1 MKKLT
6 IKCTCFLVVAIML
19 VALLPSD
26 CITIVT
32 EAIDSQTNVGAFPI
46 ISAPITN
53 INIPTRV
60 SFDNTD
66 VLEYTFETDGLQ
78 ATEVSTGSMEF
89 DVIATDEFGVLD
101 VYATHSDGTVAKSSV
116 YSYTNENNT
125 YFSDISQDQAWYD
138 CMKLKYDNGEITL
151 GVFQSLLS
159 ELSRGYASEYTPDID
174 DKELIPG
181 KTRIRGVLKW
191 DESTTEMVPLISA
204 KVQLVKK
211 VGGTEVIID
220 YDYTDESGEFEFA
233 IDNEDWSSTGEDIF
247 IRWWL
252 EAKTFK
258 VTYNWVIHHY
268 CFESS
273 IRENVDAG
281 TTETFYYYIPIDPNI
296 NHYKATYVHQVM
308 VITERF
314 AIEMGMS
321 VPEYG
326 SSAETKTKLSVAYP
340 AWFAPS
346 YSGYCFG
353 DDFLSIASIGRDQ
366 FADID
371 MITHEYGHYVQYLED
386 IYGATIEEIICNWP
400 EHEPLADNFTDK
412 ASKEYAMEL
421 TWSEAWASMF
431 STLAEHYYW
440 FDGDNDGVKEY
451 QYFDSVSPYGDQY
464 MPYKGCRGWNAES
477 PNNSAY
483 DHDNDKTTPPQDN
496 RGEAQEMAVEAFLW
510 DLYDTSTSESF
521 DDVALGYQN
530 WWNCTTQAGIYTL
543 EDFISYMDSVHPEL
557 RSEIGAIM
565 AYHKISPDT
574 PVPSAYSACEPP
586 ELTFVINGGE
596 AHPNN
601 RFVVYFYDATGN
613 CLGETDMF
621 NQHGQYLDEENIDDS
636 FVGHRETVTVQIDND
651 IWQSV
656 LQEIEGNCATGAT
669 VYVSI
674 GGYRYDDTSPL
685 ISDDIREYSGPYFSP
700 YITLDTFNLS
710 HNYYLEDIGDGYH
723 AQECFNCG
731 HVDEDTIE
739 EHSFD
744 GWVFVSDTLHRSE
757 CECGARGST
766 TAGHVFIMPDSP
778 SDPRI
783 CMGCGYTKFLG
794 GNGGNII
801 ISISKVTV
809 NGSYQMPDGTVYL
822 VDADIE
828 AYLNGTLVFYDK
840 DDLPVVQ

>member
-1 MKKLT
+1 
-6 IKCTCFLVVAIML
+6 
-19 VALLPSD
+19 
-26 CITIVT
+26 
-32 EAIDSQTNVGAFPI
+32 
-46 ISAPITN
+46 
-53 INIPTRV
+53 
-60 SFDNTD
+60 
-66 VLEYTFETDGLQ
+66 
-78 ATEVSTGSMEF
+78 MEF

-273 IRENVDAG
+273 LREGVNAG
-281 TTETFYYYIPIDPNI
+281 TTETFYYYIPTDPNI
-296 NHYKATYVHQVM
+296 NHYKATYVHQAM

-326 SSAETKTKLSVAYP
+326 SQGETKTKLSVAYP
-340 AWFAPS
+340 AWFAP
-346 YSGYCFG
+346 YDSGYCFG
-353 DDFLSIASIGRDQ
+353 DDFVSIASIGRDQ
-366 FADID
+366 YDDID

-451 QYFDSVSPYGDQY
+451 RYFNGTIRPSILY
-464 MPYKGCRGWNAES
+464 MSHEGCRAWNFET
-477 PNNSAY
+477 PIFDNYDKY
-483 DHDNDKTTPPQDN
+483 DHDKKTSTPPQDN
-496 RGEAQEMAVEAFLW
+496 RGEAQEIAVSAFLW
-510 DLYDTSTSESF
+510 DIYDDSTASSSESY
-521 DDVALGYQN
+521 DNVALGYQN

-565 AYHKISPDT
+565 AYHKISPDA
-574 PVPSAYSACEPP
+574 PVPSSYSASEPP

-601 RFVVYFYDATGN
+601 RFVVYFYDANGN
-613 CLGETDMF
+613 CLGETGMF

-651 IWQSV
+651 VWQSV
-656 LQEIEGNCATGAT
+656 LQDIEGNCATGAT
-669 VYVSI
+669 VYISI
-674 GGYRYDDTSPL
+674 GGYRYDDTSPS
-685 ISDDIREYSGPYFSP
+685 ISDDIREYSGPYYSP
-700 YITLDTFNLS
+700 YAKLDVTGFPHRFVYSKFNDAMHFARCADCGYFQLMS
-710 HNYYLEDIGDGYH
+710 HNMVYEQVDGRYH
-723 AQECFNCG
+723 
-731 HVDEDTIE
+731 
-739 EHSFD
+739 EHHCSYC
-744 GWVFVSDTLHRSE
+744 SHSE
-757 CECGARGST
+757 
-766 TAGHVFIMPDSP
+766 
-778 SDPRI
+778 
-783 CMGCGYTKFLG
+783 
-794 GNGGNII
+794 GN
-801 ISISKVTV
+801 S
-809 NGSYQMPDGTVYL
+809 
-822 VDADIE
+822 
-828 AYLNGTLVFYDK
+828 
-840 DDLPVVQ
+840 